1 MEPPNILQQTQSD
14 IHSQTVISI
23 PFRNAIFTLPSR
35 LTVIL
40 PIVAF
45 QSSFEKTVTGWSFAN
60 IVGSACKSGL

>member
-14 IHSQTVISI
+14 IHAQTVISI

-40 PIVAF
+40 SIVAF
-45 QSSFEKTVTGWSFAN
+45 HSSVEKTVTGWSFAN

>member
-23 PFRNAIFTLPSR
+23 PFRNAIFTLPFR

-40 PIVAF
+40 SIVAF
-45 QSSFEKTVTGWSFAN
+45 HSSVEKTVTG
-60 IVGSACKSGL
+60 

>member
-14 IHSQTVISI
+14 IHSQNVISI
-23 PFRNAIFTLPSR
+23 PFRNATFTLPSR

-40 PIVAF
+40 SIVAF
-45 QSSFEKTVTGWSFAN
+45 LSSVEKTVTDWSFAN